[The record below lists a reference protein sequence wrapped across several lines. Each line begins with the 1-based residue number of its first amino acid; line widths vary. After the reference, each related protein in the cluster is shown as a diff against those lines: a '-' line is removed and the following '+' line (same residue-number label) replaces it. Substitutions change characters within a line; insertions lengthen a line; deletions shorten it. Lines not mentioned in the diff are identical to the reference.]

1 MTENN
6 KSKKNL
12 ALSFSD
18 SIKGLRIF
26 SHERNLIIQLCIG
39 IIVLIFAF
47 ALPLA
52 KLEQIIIILLTGSV
66 LAVEMINTILEKIL
80 DHLHPE
86 HHENIA
92 LIKDAM
98 ATVVLI
104 VVIIVIVIGFW
115 IFLPYILSIVVF

>member
-1 MTENN
+1 MTDN
-6 KSKKNL
+6 KPKKNL
-12 ALSFSD
+12 TLSFGD

-26 SHERNLIIQLCIG
+26 EHERNLLIQIIIG

-52 KLEQIIIILLTGSV
+52 KLEQIIIILLVGAV
-66 LAVEMINTILEKIL
+66 LVVEMINTILEKIL

-86 HHENIA
+86 HHKNIA

-104 VVIIVIVIGFW
+104 AVIIAVIIGLW
-115 IFLPYILSIVVF
+115 IFWPYVF